1 MTNTLSVFDLKI
13 FDLLF
18 LELSQDKFFFAY
30 VIFRGGSETHP
41 NDEEDLEEDPRLIPT
56 MRRTEEK
63 RMTARAIPSGV
74 RRRSPASLRSS
85 CMLNILCFLNNL

>member
-18 LELSQDKFFFAY
+18 LELSQDKFFFTY

-41 NDEEDLEEDPRLIPT
+41 NDEEDGGEEDDS
-56 MRRTEEK
+56 ESDSK
-63 RMTARAIPSGV
+63 
-74 RRRSPASLRSS
+74 RSPKEIPRP
-85 CMLNILCFLNNL
+85 